1 MKKSKYFVLSDF
13 LSYKEITLFFL
24 FFVFLMIVLFPK
36 GRIEELLTSPEET
49 NIDLSKKY
57 LEALIRTKSPENL
70 KVALLRKFA
79 QVGNE
84 EEVVRV
90 IEVVKKENPK
100 IALEVEYDLL
110 KREYFS
116 AKRNKEEIRRK
127 IKGVLLS
134 IMLLEENPEKLKVWF
149 QESVSMN
156 FPELAYLSARRIAQS
171 TRSRRWYEE
180 AFLYAVYSGKRE
192 EAKKLIGKFKP
203 TKKETYLLLYYFL
216 IEKHNYGK
224 ALRLLEEYITK
235 YPKER
240 EKIKKELM
248 LAYFLSGK
256 FREGERI
263 LDEIVMGKNGGE
275 KEKLILTSIKNIMWV
290 GAYEEAKEMIWK
302 YLDLFKKD
310 KKLLTEVLKLSLQ
323 TGDPKFAARVAERIL
338 REE

>member
-216 IEKHNYGK
+216 IEKHNYEK

-235 YPKER
+235 YPEER

-323 TGDPKFAARVAERIL
+323 TGDPKFAAKVAERIL